1 MDGKCKYDEVLESL
15 SDGISIQDKGFNI
28 IYQNSTQKK
37 LGGAH
42 IGELCYN
49 AYGEEESVCPGCP
62 LALTFADGKI
72 HKQEK
77 SAEKNGR
84 KFFVEIT
91 TSPLLDEAGNV
102 YAGVE
107 LVRDVTERRMLNEAL
122 RESEENFRSLVEGAP
137 IGVFILQDGKLVY
150 ANPRIS
156 DISGY
161 SAEELYNA
169 SPLEVVAPEDRDLM
183 RTNIEKLATGAEKSN
198 YHNYR
203 YIRKDGTL
211 ADIESYGAGT
221 LFNGRPAIIGTV
233 QDITERK
240 TLEREKEDFYAMIT
254 HDLRSPLTS
263 IIGYTQVIMELFKD
277 RLSKDLLEMIKKID
291 NSSQM
296 LSNMM
301 EDFMTFSAIEHSRLE
316 MVKTEERMPELIES
330 VYGEYMLIAAN
341 KGIKLIRDI
350 GEGVSRARID
360 RNLIRRACCNLLQ
373 NALKYTSAGGTV
385 TINAKKRLVNG
396 VDSIAVS
403 VSDSGP
409 GIPESER
416 DRIFQK
422 YYRSGSSKGT
432 KGTGLGLAIV
442 KSIAVAHGGRV
453 ELDSTEGKGSVFTLI
468 IPAGIGNSDA

>member
-1 MDGKCKYDEVLESL
+1 MDGRCKYDDVLESL
-15 SDGISIQDKGFNI
+15 SDGISIQDRDFNI

-49 AYGEEESVCPGCP
+49 AYSEKETVCPGCP

-77 SAEKNGR
+77 AAEKNGR
-84 KFFVEIT
+84 MFFVEIT
-91 TSPLLDEAGNV
+91 TSPLRDEAGNI

-122 RESEENFRSLVEGAP
+122 KESEEKFRILVEGAP
-137 IGVFILQDGKLVY
+137 IGVFIIQDGKIVY

-161 SAEELYNA
+161 SADELYNA
-169 SPLEVVAPEDRDLM
+169 SPLEVIAPEDRDLM
-183 RTNIEKLATGAEKSN
+183 QANIEKLATGAEKSIC
-198 YHNYR
+198 HNYR
-203 YIRKDGTL
+203 YIRKDGTV

-240 TLEREKEDFYAMIT
+240 ILEREKEDFYAMIT

-263 IIGYTQVIMELFKD
+263 IIGYTQVIMELYKD
-277 RLSKDLLEMIKKID
+277 RIDEDLLAMIKKID
-291 NSSQM
+291 QSSLM

-316 MVKTEERMPELIES
+316 IIKSKVLMPELIES
-330 VYGEYMLIAAN
+330 VFGEYMLAAAN
-341 KGIKLIRDI
+341 KGITLTRKI
-350 GEGVSRARID
+350 GDGVATAKVD

-373 NALKYTSAGGTV
+373 NALKYTRRGGNVTMNADKRTV
-385 TINAKKRLVNG
+385 DD
-396 VDSIAVS
+396 VDSIAIS
-403 VSDSGP
+403 FSDTGP

-453 ELDSTEGKGSVFTLI
+453 ELESTEGKGSVFTLI
-468 IPAGIGNSDA
+468 IPA